1 MTTMSSRRYSLMRS
15 ASHESGH
22 HVANW
27 CRYRIDGYSIVAK
40 YSSDRE
46 TLNPTRAFYKAIDI
60 GPVACLAG
68 VVAEMVLDP
77 FGKSVNAVDI
87 ATNIQWFE
95 SECEN
100 ATWLKATKKQF
111 FRNRRQQKAFYS
123 RPAKP
128 LLALPSFSDLTL
140 ITTDFTERVEIL
152 QTAIDL
158 LTVHMPQLL
167 FVRDRLLAKG
177 SVSLGEL
184 PQWERDNGLALS
196 PLWLAEAGPAP
207 WHRDEIKAGRI
218 IEPVIESLNPQSTL
232 PSPLG
237 ANQ

>member
-1 MTTMSSRRYSLMRS
+1 MQS
-15 ASHESGH
+15 AAHEAGH

-27 CRYRIDGYSIVAK
+27 IRYRIDGSSVVARHNP
-40 YSSDRE
+40 DRE
-46 TLNPTRAFYKAIDI
+46 TLNPTRAFYRAYDI

-68 VVAEMVLDP
+68 VVADMVLDP
-77 FGKSVNAVDI
+77 FGKSVNAVDV

-95 SECEN
+95 REYSG
-100 ATWLKATKKQF
+100 WLEGHKATTKQF

-128 LLALPSFSDLTL
+128 LLAVPSFSDLAP
-140 ITTDFTERVEIL
+140 ITTDFTERVELL
-152 QTAIDL
+152 QTAIDI

-184 PQWERDNGLALS
+184 PQWERENGLALS

-207 WHRDEIKAGRI
+207 WHREEIKAGRI
-218 IEPVIESLNPQSTL
+218 IEHVIDSLNPQSTF